1 MIELTEQQ
9 QQALEASVEPLR
21 LIDPRTQK
29 TYVLIG
35 AEVYE
40 RLRGLLAMGDRLDMR
55 QVALLVER
63 AMAENDAGDPTL
75 DFYQQRSGKKP

>member
-1 MIELTEQQ
+1 MLELSEQQ
-9 QQALEASVEPLR
+9 QQALEASAEPLR

-40 RLRGLLAMGDRLDMR
+40 RLRSLLTADDGLDMR
-55 QVALLVER
+55 LVAVLVQR
-63 AMAENDAGDPTL
+63 AMAEDDASDPTL
-75 DFYQQRSGKKP
+75 EFYQKRYGKNP